1 MENKRQ
7 VSGSSSSSSS
17 SSVSL
22 DHLFGPKDSSSSSSS
37 TSGIFGTIFPPP
49 STVLGRNSSHPGMMG
64 SWNNQGLPHHGKYG
78 NPDHTTDSKGQSC
91 GTTNKDK
98 STSSIYQNESVEPC
112 YFSSSI
118 YYGGQENYSPRKKT
132 TESPHY
138 FKKDGRDG
146 DPNGSNS
153 SGASRGNWWQVN
165 YSLFVQAH
173 FITNIS
179 IQNNANLPSQYCK
192 DTGSMINLIITMEIS
207 S

>member
-7 VSGSSSSSSS
+7 VSGSSSSSSSSS

-37 TSGIFGTIFPPP
+37 TSGIFDTIFPPP
-49 STVLGRNSSHPGMMG
+49 STVLGRDSSHSGMMG

-78 NPDHTTDSKGQSC
+78 NPDHTTDSKGQSS

-98 STSSIYQNESVEPC
+98 SSSVYHNETVEPC
-112 YFSSSI
+112 NLSSSI

-138 FKKDGRDG
+138 FKKDGGDD
-146 DPNGSNS
+146 DPNGNNS
-153 SGASRGNWWQVN
+153 GGASRGNWWQG
-165 YSLFVQAH
+165 SL
-173 FITNIS
+173 
-179 IQNNANLPSQYCK
+179 YY
-192 DTGSMINLIITMEIS
+192 
-207 S
+207 